1 MHSWLSMPDPASFLD
16 QRDTWNDFMFIGSL
30 PKINY
35 LKLLVSLLLIKQQ
48 QKIVPNAATLK

>member
-1 MHSWLSMPDPASFLD
+1 MHSWLSMSDPASFLD
-16 QRDTWNDFMFIGSL
+16 ERDTWNGFMFIGSL

-35 LKLLVSLLLIKQQ
+35 LKLLVSLLLIKQL